1 MTRPEITRTRDLTF
15 SNWIRRNLPNS
26 ETGFSVS
33 DVDFMLWNWQR
44 REVMFVEVKTH
55 GKELSTGQ
63 RRQFWRMHDWV
74 TKGTAETGWNYKG
87 WVIVTFENTSF
98 EDGKC
103 YISSINMTQPIEV
116 TEARLIELLSF

>member
-44 REVMFVEVKTH
+44 GGVMFVEVKTH
-55 GKELSTGQ
+55 GKQLSTGQ
-63 RRQFWRMHDWV
+63 LRQFRRLHDWI
-74 TKGTAETGWNYKG
+74 TAGMKDSGWSYYG
-87 WVIVTFENTSF
+87 WIVITFENTSF
-98 EDGKC
+98 DDGKVWVQN
-103 YISSINMTQPIEV
+103 INMTQPIEV